1 MIPDPTS
8 IVIVIGII
16 SCAVI
21 LVAWILTVEARA
33 KREHAERMA
42 ELKTRREALEKRI
55 AAEREEWRSML

>member
-1 MIPDPTS
+1 MIADPTS
-8 IVIVIGII
+8 IVIVIGIV

-21 LVAWILTVEARA
+21 LVTWILTVEARA

-42 ELKTRREALEKRI
+42 ELKARREALEKRI